1 MISFD
6 SCMLFSGWWQ
16 SATHVIFSTWFVA
29 VTVMYR
35 KKKKEKTHPKETKPL
50 TPAQQT
56 AKQSPLLQELV
67 KTEANN
73 AII

>member
-16 SATHVIFSTWFVA
+16 SATPVIFSTWFVA

-35 KKKKEKTHPKETKPL
+35 KKKEKTHPKETKPL

-56 AKQSPLLQELV
+56 TKQSPLLQELV

>member
-35 KKKKEKTHPKETKPL
+35 KKKRKNSPQRNKAPDPCSTNSETI
-50 TPAQQT
+50 
-56 AKQSPLLQELV
+56 SPPPRTSENRS
-67 KTEANN
+67 K
-73 AII
+73 